1 MLTEPPNT
9 RAYVIG
15 LCYFCQTCLHCG
27 TDCNYQT
34 CKCKKEKVPINT
46 RSGKRKFYAQTYQPN
61 MNEKSVNLSKINKLK
76 YSNNYYGYGTDFSK
90 KFSYSTCTKCH
101 AKFWRLGKE
110 DVTKNTSETIQVDID
125 QFSLLHIDDLE
136 EETQINTNQT
146 SLYESEEIQI
156 NSSASS
162 TPTVTDDDDINST
175 DEIKFI
181 EITFKLIIKA
191 VDGKC
196 NAAKW
201 ETIMV
206 DNFQKFKSSL
216 DKLIQEQFEDQIVL
230 RGDYN
235 VAYKQEKEV
244 GQGTQLTN
252 NKDWERF
259 LTENERIV
267 SQKKVLVILITM
279 KRKLKKTGMRDSDD
293 LATSTEKLAE
303 KAINKKNKSSN
314 QIPKEKNI
322 NNTDAIVAQ
331 NIMELSSKWYCKEH
345 DRSCYVDLT
354 RHISLTTNHLSTWSR
369 CIMHNTATLDD
380 PPTLPLFSAAKNAKK
395 RNNNNYSQNIQQ
407 NIPCNNNYSQNI
419 QQNIPSTMQASN
431 QFYPPTG
438 FFLLYP
444 GMFNQ
449 PYNNFQNSLPPQ
461 TSLPQQTNT
470 LISLPSIYEFFEN
483 LKENYNE
490 CNFDEVESKFLQ
502 EEIDVFGYS

>member
-15 LCYFCQTCLHCG
+15 LCYFCQTCLPCG
-27 TDCNYQT
+27 IDCNYQT

-46 RSGKRKFYAQTYQPN
+46 RSGKRKLYAQTYQSN

-76 YSNNYYGYGTDFSK
+76 YSNNYYGY
-90 KFSYSTCTKCH
+90 
-101 AKFWRLGKE
+101 GKE

-201 ETIMV
+201 ETIIV

-252 NKDWERF
+252 WKRF
-259 LTENERIV
+259 LTENERIG

-293 LATSTEKLAE
+293 LAISTEKLAE

-314 QIPKEKNI
+314 QILKEKNI
-322 NNTDAIVAQ
+322 NNTNAIVAQ

-345 DRSCYVDLT
+345 NRSCY
-354 RHISLTTNHLSTWSR
+354 
-369 CIMHNTATLDD
+369 MHNTATLDD

-449 PYNNFQNSLPPQ
+449 PYNNFPNSLPPQ

-490 CNFDEVESKFLQ
+490 CNFDKVESKFLQ
-502 EEIDVFGYS
+502 KEIDVLDILSLNDCDWQRLGVKFGIKSKIMREVEKYR